1 MSKQSLL
8 ENSLEQMSNFRQICV
23 LKSFHLVS
31 LPKLSK
37 SHEHIYSIHIVWS
50 QTYRAVVVHSVK
62 LLREEES
69 IRVSE
74 KEAGKGC

>member
-23 LKSFHLVS
+23 LKSVHLVS
-31 LPKLSK
+31 LPKLSN
-37 SHEHIYSIHIVWS
+37 SHAHIYSIHIVWS
-50 QTYRAVVVHSVK
+50 QRFRAVVVNSVK

-69 IRVSE
+69 IRVRE

>member
-23 LKSFHLVS
+23 LKSVHLVS

-50 QTYRAVVVHSVK
+50 QTYRVVVVHSVK